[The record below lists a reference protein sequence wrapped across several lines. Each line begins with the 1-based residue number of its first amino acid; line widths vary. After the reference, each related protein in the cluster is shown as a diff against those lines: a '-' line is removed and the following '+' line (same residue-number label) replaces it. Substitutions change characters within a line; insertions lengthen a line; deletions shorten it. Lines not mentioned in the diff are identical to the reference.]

1 MPIGIWICHSSDKGA
16 GKESM
21 SAAMLQGKKLKEK
34 ARKDQRSEN
43 VNQKNQMEVL
53 IDGKIYKLSGAEEEM
68 YLQKVA
74 AYLNG
79 KIGKLRDEEGFS
91 RLSSDYQAVLLQL
104 NIADDYF
111 KEEERANR
119 LENEKS
125 ELEKEIYSLKHE
137 LITTQ
142 LKMEKLEKEPLE
154 KERPELSG
162 QPEKIA
168 EKQSRPKRER
178 TTASQKRADTENRAM
193 RL

>member
-1 MPIGIWICHSSDKGA
+1 
-16 GKESM
+16 M

-142 LKMEKLEKEPLE
+142 LKMEKLEKEPSE
-154 KERPELSG
+154 KEQPELSG

>member
-1 MPIGIWICHSSDKGA
+1 M
-16 GKESM
+16 
-21 SAAMLQGKKLKEK
+21 
-34 ARKDQRSEN
+34 
-43 VNQKNQMEVL
+43 NQKNQMEVL

-142 LKMEKLEKEPLE
+142 LKMEKLEKEQTD
-154 KERPELSG
+154 LSG
-162 QPEKIA
+162 QQRVA
-168 EKQSRPKRER
+168 EKQEKAVEKQERPKRER
-178 TTASQKRADTENRAM
+178 TAAGQRRADAENRAM

>member
-1 MPIGIWICHSSDKGA
+1 M
-16 GKESM
+16 
-21 SAAMLQGKKLKEK
+21 
-34 ARKDQRSEN
+34 
-43 VNQKNQMEVL
+43 NQKNQMEVL

-79 KIGKLRDEEGFS
+79 KIGKLREAEGFS
-91 RLSSDYQAVLLQL
+91 RLSADYQAVLLQL

-137 LITTQ
+137 LVTTQ
-142 LKMEKLEKEPLE
+142 MKMEKLINEQAPASEKQA
-154 KERPELSG
+154 EL
-162 QPEKIA
+162 PEK
-168 EKQSRPKRER
+168 PKRER
-178 TTASQKRADTENRAM
+178 AATGQRRTASENKAI

>member
-1 MPIGIWICHSSDKGA
+1 MLIGTWICRLSDEGIQRQCVPTA
-16 GKESM
+16 VSGERN
-21 SAAMLQGKKLKEK
+21 KKKK
-34 ARKDQRSEN
+34 DRKDQRSEN

-79 KIGKLRDEEGFS
+79 KIGKLRDKEGFS

-142 LKMEKLEKEPLE
+142 LKMEKLEKEQTD
-154 KERPELSG
+154 LSG
-162 QPEKIA
+162 QQEKA
-168 EKQSRPKRER
+168 VVKQERPKKER
-178 TTASQKRADTENRAM
+178 TAASQRRADAENRAM

>member
-1 MPIGIWICHSSDKGA
+1 M
-16 GKESM
+16 
-21 SAAMLQGKKLKEK
+21 
-34 ARKDQRSEN
+34 
-43 VNQKNQMEVL
+43 NQKNQMEVL

-79 KIGKLRDEEGFS
+79 KIGKLREEEGFS
-91 RLSSDYQAVLLQL
+91 RLSSDYQSVLLQL

-142 LKMEKLEKEPLE
+142 MKMEKMGTEGTGQEE
-154 KERPELSG
+154 EQERPG
-162 QPEKIA
+162 QQEK
-168 EKQSRPKRER
+168 PKRGR
-178 TTASQKRADTENRAM
+178 SAAGQRKINPENKAM
-193 RL
+193 YL

>member
-1 MPIGIWICHSSDKGA
+1 MNP
-16 GKESM
+16 
-21 SAAMLQGKKLKEK
+21 
-34 ARKDQRSEN
+34 
-43 VNQKNQMEVL
+43 KNQMEVL

-79 KIGKLRDEEGFS
+79 KIGKLREEEGFS

-142 LKMEKLEKEPLE
+142 MKMEKIKKEQERTPE
-154 KERPELSG
+154 AETRQDRDAGTERPEV
-162 QPEKIA
+162 QEK
-168 EKQSRPKRER
+168 PKRTR
-178 TTASQKRADTENRAM
+178 SATGQRKASQENKAIY
-193 RL
+193 L

>member
-1 MPIGIWICHSSDKGA
+1 
-16 GKESM
+16 
-21 SAAMLQGKKLKEK
+21 
-34 ARKDQRSEN
+34 
-43 VNQKNQMEVL
+43 MEVL

-79 KIGKLRDEEGFS
+79 KIGKLREAEGFS

-119 LENEKS
+119 LENDKS

-142 LKMEKLEKEPLE
+142 MKMEKLIKEQIP
-154 KERPELSG
+154 RPEKQEEPS
-162 QPEKIA
+162 EK
-168 EKQSRPKRER
+168 PKRER
-178 TTASQKRADTENRAM
+178 SSTTQRRTASENKAI

>member
-1 MPIGIWICHSSDKGA
+1 M
-16 GKESM
+16 
-21 SAAMLQGKKLKEK
+21 
-34 ARKDQRSEN
+34 
-43 VNQKNQMEVL
+43 
-53 IDGKIYKLSGAEEEM
+53 
-68 YLQKVA
+68 
-74 AYLNG
+74 
-79 KIGKLRDEEGFS
+79 
-91 RLSSDYQAVLLQL
+91 QL

>member
-16 GKESM
+16 GKKSM

-142 LKMEKLEKEPLE
+142 LKMEKLEKEPSE
-154 KERPELSG
+154 KEQPELSG

>member
-1 MPIGIWICHSSDKGA
+1 MPIGIWIYHSSDKGA